1 MNLEKPPKDK
11 RAKLLEYVGKPQAQ
25 GDQFFSMVLKYPSKF
40 GLKSKLAQ
48 IFAQSLFEL
57 LWEASDNA
65 ANAKPKIKLIVLS
78 GEHTE
83 KVFVDTRLGSACI
96 TNKAS
101 IPFSAKNDKLSAFVH
116 SFDAAVLKL
125 QYMGQIVVN

>member
-65 ANAKPKIKLIVLS
+65 ANAKPKIKLIVSQESTLRKYS
-78 GEHTE
+78 STRGLAPPASRI
-83 KVFVDTRLGSACI
+83 KRVFHFPRRTI
-96 TNKAS
+96 N
-101 IPFSAKNDKLSAFVH
+101 
-116 SFDAAVLKL
+116 
-125 QYMGQIVVN
+125 